1 MDRSQSSSA
10 CRSCRRDAT
19 SVALV
24 PGSAADNTAEGVWR
38 SCTCTAPAIRVPTL
52 LRLGLCEPT
61 GDPAPSR
68 AISRPQEARI
78 RLGGSGNLTAPFP
91 ARPRGMHRMTYY
103 RLLDRAMAAQERT
116 IALEFDYMRRHYPG
130 PLS

>member
-1 MDRSQSSSA
+1 LAYASQQEIP
-10 CRSCRRDAT
+10 RH
-19 SVALV
+19 
-24 PGSAADNTAEGVWR
+24 
-38 SCTCTAPAIRVPTL
+38 
-52 LRLGLCEPT
+52 
-61 GDPAPSR
+61 R

-130 PLS
+130 PLSRENVAEG